1 MYLYTRKKNAQSV
14 SGISAELVLVVV
26 GLRKKSAALE
36 LAKELFTMYA
46 RLAFGVT
53 MIVAAVCVL
62 LGQFGVL

>member
-1 MYLYTRKKNAQSV
+1 
-14 SGISAELVLVVV
+14 VLVVV